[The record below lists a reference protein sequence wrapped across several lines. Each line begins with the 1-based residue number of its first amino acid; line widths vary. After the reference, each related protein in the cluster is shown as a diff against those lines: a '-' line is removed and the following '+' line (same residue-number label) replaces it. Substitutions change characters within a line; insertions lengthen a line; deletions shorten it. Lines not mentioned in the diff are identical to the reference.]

1 MTKVF
6 ALIPAH
12 NEVLTIREVV
22 EGTAPYVDRVIV
34 IDDGSTDG
42 TGATL
47 ADMSAL
53 VLRRDENIGKG
64 ERMVEGFE
72 AAKREGAHSVMVLD
86 ADRQHDPD
94 DIPKFLAQHKTNP
107 DAIILGDRSGDME
120 NMPGGRRKGIK
131 FGNFFIG
138 WACGQPIKDAQCG
151 MRLYP
156 IKALEKLDIPQ
167 RHTRRFKFETAV
179 LMYAAEAGI
188 PFRYVPVQARYEGYV
203 LRPSHF
209 DPIRDFARLF
219 GLVTEFLI
227 LHGLRPHGFLIAL
240 GLINQ
245 PNNKRKYQ

>member
-1 MTKVF
+1 MNQIF

-12 NEVLTIREVV
+12 NEVFTICEVV
-22 EGTAPYVDRVIV
+22 EQTAHHVGRVIV

-42 TGATL
+42 TAESL
-47 ADMSAL
+47 AGTSAL
-53 VLRRDENIGKG
+53 VLRREENIGKG
-64 ERMVEGFE
+64 ERLVEGFE
-72 AAKREGAHSVMVLD
+72 EAKSKGAHSVIVLD
-86 ADRQHDPD
+86 ADRQHDPN

-107 DAIILGDRSGDME
+107 DAIILGDRSADMK
-120 NMPGGRRKGIK
+120 NMPSSRRKGIK
-131 FGNFFIG
+131 FGNFFIS
-138 WACGQPIKDAQCG
+138 WACSVPIKDAQCG

-156 IKALEKLDIPQ
+156 IKSLEKLSIPH
-167 RHTRRFKFETAV
+167 RHTRRFKYETAV

-188 PFRYVPVQARYEGYV
+188 PFGYVPVQARYEGFV

-227 LHGLRPHGFLIAL
+227 LRGLRPRGFLIAL

-245 PNNKRKYQ
+245 PNNKRNYQ